1 MVQLFVQNQ
10 DMFHRLWWSDG
21 TSSIYP
27 STWRLI
33 EDKLRNQQESVVDP
47 WNLLDSFTAS
57 AIYLKQL
64 GGGTTWEYS
73 AASRYYGGSNSY
85 ASSVR
90 TKLGVFKNI
99 LIRENALVKD

>member
-1 MVQLFVQNQ
+1 MGPAQF
-10 DMFHRLWWSDG
+10 
-21 TSSIYP
+21 IP

-33 EDKLRNQQESVVDP
+33 EDKVKESTGKSVVDP

-64 GGGTTWEYS
+64 GGGTTSGEYS

-90 TKLGVFKNI
+90 TRAWCIQEYIDKGEMTATCEG
-99 LIRENALVKD
+99 LIF